1 VIRLLA
7 LLGWIVAG
15 AVWIAGSAA
24 GPTWAGDGV
33 PARGILSDKDF
44 FRLATCGARV
54 GGPCQGP
61 SVRWRNPNISV
72 ALTSDPGGMPPKK
85 AKAVSDALDA
95 AIAEINAAGS
105 AVRLT
110 RNDALRRANIIVR
123 RVPIR
128 EGGRTKG
135 IPDVN
140 DGERI
145 GVGYNFV
152 WWVGNRDLTQA
163 TVLISYQISYADLK
177 SVMLEEVFQSL
188 GFRFDIENRRYEGRS
203 ILSQDSNATTK
214 IRGQD
219 AAILRMLYPK

>member
-7 LLGWIVAG
+7 LLGWMMAG
-15 AVWIAGSAA
+15 AVWTAGTWA
-24 GPTWAGDGV
+24 GATWAGDGV
-33 PARGILSDKDF
+33 RARGLLSDADF

-61 SVRWRNPNISV
+61 TVRWRNPKISI

-85 AKAVSDALDA
+85 AKAVSDALDT

-110 RNDALRRANIIVR
+110 RDDSLRRANIIVR

-135 IPDVN
+135 IPDIS
-140 DGERI
+140 DGETI
-145 GVGYNFV
+145 GVGYNFY
-152 WWVGNRDLTQA
+152 RPA
-163 TVLISYQISYADLK
+163 LISTHEPIGAS
-177 SVMLEEVFQSL
+177 
-188 GFRFDIENRRYEGRS
+188 RWI
-203 ILSQDSNATTK
+203 
-214 IRGQD
+214 
-219 AAILRMLYPK
+219 

>member
-7 LLGWIVAG
+7 LLTCLFFGAAFTGPAG
-15 AVWIAGSAA
+15 
-24 GPTWAGDGV
+24 AGDGV
-33 PARGILSDKDF
+33 AARGILSDNDF
-44 FRLATCGARV
+44 FRLATCGAKV

-61 SVRWRNPNISV
+61 TVRWRNPKISI

-85 AKAVSDALDA
+85 AKAVSDALDT

-110 RNDALRRANIIVR
+110 RNDALRNANIMVR

-135 IPDVN
+135 IPDVL
-140 DGERI
+140 DGEKI

-152 WWVGNRDLTQA
+152 WWVGNRDLTKA
-163 TVLISYQISYADLK
+163 TVLISYQITYADLK

-188 GFRFDIENRRYEGRS
+188 GFRYDIENKRYEGRS

-219 AAILRMLYPK
+219 AAILRLLYPK